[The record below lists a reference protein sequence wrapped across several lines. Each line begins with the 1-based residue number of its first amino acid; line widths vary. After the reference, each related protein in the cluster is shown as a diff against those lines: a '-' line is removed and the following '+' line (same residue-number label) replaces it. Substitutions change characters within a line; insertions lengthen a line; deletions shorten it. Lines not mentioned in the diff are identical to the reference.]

1 MWVRVLSFSFWIVL
15 SISMIVLSSYRNS
28 MRLIQGFHVHI
39 DENYPQMISK
49 DSVDNMLKLVFKDS
63 TSKQKSEI
71 HLKRLESQLTQNDL
85 IKKTEAFLTLD
96 DVLHIKVIPRIPVA
110 RVKGKS
116 EFYLDKEG
124 KPIPLSPTHDSEVP
138 TIVNDPDVNRY
149 EALSLLSIA
158 IAKDGFLV
166 SHIKDIQDHGDAV
179 SMNVIDEKYQI
190 KIKSVDDIQIKFK
203 NYKAF
208 YAVAKDQGVIGDYT
222 EVALDYSNQIICK
235 RNTL

>member
-1 MWVRVLSFSFWIVL
+1 M
-15 SISMIVLSSYRNS
+15 
-28 MRLIQGFHVHI
+28 HI

-49 DSVDNMLKLVFKDS
+49 DSVDKMLKLVFKDS

-71 HLKRLESQLTQNDL
+71 HLKRIELQLAQNDL

-116 EFYLDKEG
+116 EFYLDADG
-124 KPIPLSPTHDSEVP
+124 RPIPLSPTHDSEVP
-138 TIVNDPDVNRY
+138 TIVNDSDVDRY
-149 EALSLLSIA
+149 QALSALSVA
-158 IAKDGFLV
+158 IAQDGFLA
-166 SHIKDIQDHGDAV
+166 SHIGDIQDDGDEV
-179 SMNVIDEKYQI
+179 SMQVIDEDYQI
-190 KIKSVDDIQIKFK
+190 KIKSVADIQIKFK
-203 NYKAF
+203 KYKAF
-208 YAVAKDQGVIGDYT
+208 YAVAKDQGVIGDYR

>member
-1 MWVRVLSFSFWIVL
+1 
-15 SISMIVLSSYRNS
+15 MIVLSSYRNS

>member
-1 MWVRVLSFSFWIVL
+1 MWVRVLSFSFWVVL
-15 SISMIVLSSYRNS
+15 SIGMVALSSYRNS
-28 MRLIQGFHVHI
+28 IRSIQGFSVYV

-49 DSVDNMLKLVFKDS
+49 DSVDKMLKLVFKDS

-71 HLKRLESQLTQNDL
+71 HLKRLELQLAQNDL

-116 EFYLDKEG
+116 EFYLDSDG
-124 KPIPLSPTHDSEVP
+124 RTIPLSPTHDLEVP
-138 TIVNDPDVNRY
+138 TIVNDPDVDRY
-149 EALSLLSIA
+149 KALSALSIA
-158 IAKDGFLV
+158 IAQDGFLA
-166 SHIKDIQDHGDAV
+166 SHIGDIQDHGDEV
-179 SMNVIDEKYQI
+179 SMQVIDEDYQI

-203 NYKAF
+203 KYKAF
-208 YAVAKDQGVIGDYT
+208 YAVAKDQGVIGDYR

>member
-1 MWVRVLSFSFWIVL
+1 
-15 SISMIVLSSYRNS
+15 
-28 MRLIQGFHVHI
+28 
-39 DENYPQMISK
+39 MISK

-63 TSKQKSEI
+63 KSKQKSEI
-71 HLKRLESQLTQNDL
+71 HLKRLESQLAQNDL

-158 IAKDGFLV
+158 IAKDGFLT

-179 SMNVIDEKYQI
+179 SMNVIDEEYQI
-190 KIKSVDDIQIKFK
+190 KIKSVDDIQTKFK

-208 YAVAKDQGVIGDYT
+208 YAVAKNQGVIGDYT